1 MEISNISRIGD
12 GFSKGITLLVILAI
26 SSCASGRRRIRT
38 ETSTSPVPLQNGLKA
53 AQNDVPYGPFPDGE
67 AAILPSPA
75 GSADLVLNPD
85 RVVLV
90 FGRGLTHGYAY
101 VGVLRAL
108 KELKVPIQAI
118 YATEVGALASSLYF
132 TEPNSNRFDW
142 ALLRF
147 NEKNLAPSTGKF
159 SFHLNSPENELDD
172 KLKEVFGDRR
182 VEAYSDRLHIELQ
195 DAKTNE
201 PLQARSGDLW
211 RAVRGALAGA
221 NQFSPEDFE
230 GRPVHAASTKIA
242 ESYRVAR
249 QTEKYPIVVVTAGEP
264 PTDLLRQLIEN
275 QKATL
280 VYVPLPGIDDLD
292 LKKRNQAVFAGK
304 NTIHKAAK
312 EILGLIGR
320 KPEGNQ

>member
-1 MEISNISRIGD
+1 MEISNISRIG
-12 GFSKGITLLVILAI
+12 GVFRHGITLLVILGV
-26 SSCASGRRRIRT
+26 SSCASGRKHTST
-38 ETSTSPVPLQNGLKA
+38 EVPTSPVPLQNGLKA
-53 AQNDVPYGPFPDGE
+53 AQSDVPYGPFPDGE
-67 AAILPSPA
+67 AAILPAPA
-75 GSADLVLNPD
+75 GSAAMISNPD

-108 KELKVPIQAI
+108 KELKVPVHAI

-132 TEPNSNRFDW
+132 TQPNINRFDW

-172 KLKEVFGDRR
+172 RLKEVFNDLR
-182 VEAYSDRLHIELQ
+182 VETFSDRLHIGLQ
-195 DAKTNE
+195 DAKTGE
-201 PLQARSGDLW
+201 SLQARSGDLW

-230 GRPVHAASTKIA
+230 GRPVHAAATKIA

-249 QTEKYPIVVVTAGEP
+249 QSEKYPIVVVSAGEP
-264 PTDLLRQLIEN
+264 PTELLRQLIES
-275 QKATL
+275 QKATF